1 MRIIKA
7 GMVATSQ
14 SLTLLVAC
22 AVPKLTEPLAHI
34 RSNTMDRITNSD
46 LEGLVRVI
54 NKLTNSPQ
62 DPYYWDENKKLR
74 PNGNCYHL
82 SGAYGGVSLH
92 RMCNDG
98 STGIHDVFSC
108 GHQPK
113 RDLYN
118 RMRSFIVG
126 LEVDK

>member
-1 MRIIKA
+1 M
-7 GMVATSQ
+7 
-14 SLTLLVAC
+14 
-22 AVPKLTEPLAHI
+22 
-34 RSNTMDRITNSD
+34 NRITDSD

-82 SGAYGGVSLH
+82 SGALH

-98 STGIHDVFSC
+98 STGIRDVFSC
-108 GHQPK
+108 GHVPK

-118 RMRSFIVG
+118 RMRSFLVG
-126 LEVDK
+126 LEADQ